1 MASPQEVLEVN
12 RRNAIRSAE
21 ESGVAETR
29 RILRTAERDLSER
42 LRSAIAGP
50 GDASFTAAQLRS
62 TLAQVRQTLA
72 DLAPGLADTILSV
85 GADAA
90 DDAAQGTAEYLQA
103 LDKQFRGVGSQP
115 LALKEASMLDAAR
128 EGARGSILH
137 RLSGEPGAPGRGILA
152 RYGASVVG
160 HFETQLRVGLVAKR
174 SWADVRA
181 SLIEKSPFLQQA
193 PAHWAERIVR
203 TEIMGAH
210 NRAHW
215 ETIRE
220 ADEQLGDMVKI
231 LCATFDD
238 RTGSDSFA
246 VHGQIRKPEQ
256 AFESWFGLYQH
267 PPNRPNDR
275 EVVVPHRTSWPLP
288 RALAWRSGG
297 EISARWRAEKRK
309 GAPPERPNMT
319 TVPLKS
325 FGKG

>member
-1 MASPQEVLEVN
+1 VASPQEVLEVN
-12 RRNAIRSAE
+12 RRNAIASAE
-21 ESGVAETR
+21 EGGVGRTR
-29 RILRTAERDLSER
+29 KLLQAAERDLTER
-42 LRSAIAGP
+42 LRSAVAGP
-50 GDASFTAAQLRS
+50 GDRSFTVAQLRS

-72 DLAPGLADTILSV
+72 DLAPGLAETILDV
-85 GADAA
+85 GGNAA
-90 DDAAQGTAEYLQA
+90 DEAARGTSEYLEA
-103 LDKQFRGVGSQP
+103 LDKKFRGVGSQP

-137 RLSGEPGAPGRGILA
+137 RLAGEPGEPGRGVLA
-152 RYGASVVG
+152 RYGASVVA
-160 HFETQLRVGLVAKR
+160 HFETQLRVGLVSR
-174 SWADVRA
+174 RPWADVRA

-231 LCATFDD
+231 LCATFDE

-288 RALAWRSGG
+288 RALAWRSPS
-297 EISARWRAEKRK
+297 EIAQRWRAEGRK
-309 GAPPERPNMT
+309 KSVPERPNMT